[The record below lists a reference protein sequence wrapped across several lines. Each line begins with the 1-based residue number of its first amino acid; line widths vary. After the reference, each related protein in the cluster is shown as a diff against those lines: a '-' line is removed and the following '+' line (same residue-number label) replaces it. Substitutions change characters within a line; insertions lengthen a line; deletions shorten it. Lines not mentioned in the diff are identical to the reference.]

1 MSSIDEK
8 GLFFCFQ
15 GFKICSVT
23 QIVFPVRKHYFFVLN
38 GEVGKMIEEKNNI
51 RVLMLCAIAVC
62 LNVAVGSTMT
72 NLQMPFLYL
81 DAIGTIFIGFYYGT
95 RYAVLTGLCTNLL
108 LAVLF
113 GPLAIPFSLVSMTIG
128 IIASVCA
135 RRGMTYKKAIM
146 AGILMAAIGALVSA
160 PIRVVL
166 FGGFEGLQRKPS
178 DLLVISLQASGR
190 ELLYAAY
197 WGAFTDSFFDKI
209 LSSLFVVW
217 LGKRPQLQR
226 FMLLN
231 KNN

>member
-1 MSSIDEK
+1 MINEK
-8 GLFFCFQ
+8 N
-15 GFKICSVT
+15 KT
-23 QIVFPVRKHYFFVLN
+23 QI
-38 GEVGKMIEEKNNI
+38 
-51 RVLMLCAIAVC
+51 LMMCAIAVC

-72 NLQMPFLYL
+72 SMQMPFLYL

-95 RYAVLTGLCTNLL
+95 KYAVFTGLCTNLL

-113 GPLAIPFSLVSMTIG
+113 GPLAIPFSLVSITIG
-128 IIASVCA
+128 VVASICA
-135 RRGMTYKKAIM
+135 KKGITYKKAIV

-178 DLLVISLQASGR
+178 DLLVIGLQASGR

-209 LSSLFVVW
+209 LSSVFVVW

-226 FMLLN
+226 FIVLN
-231 KNN
+231 KSN